1 MQEHGNPQ
9 LTFDEAALATLLE
22 LIGGDKADLIGL
34 IDSFL
39 AESPPLLAEMTNA
52 AASRETSTLRRTAH
66 TLKSSARDF
75 GAIALSDHCRRLE
88 EQCRSGEPERP
99 ELLVSAIAMEL
110 EKARAA
116 LLHSRNQYL
125 SGEG

>member
-1 MQEHGNPQ
+1 MQEHGKPQ
-9 LTFDEAALATLLE
+9 LDFDEAALDMLLE
-22 LIGGDKADLIGL
+22 LIGGDTADLIGL

-39 AESPPLLAEMTNA
+39 AETPSLMAEMTNA
-52 AASRETSTLRRTAH
+52 AGSGENATLRRTAH

-75 GAIALSDHCRRLE
+75 GAVALSDLCRRLE

-99 ELLVSAIAMEL
+99 ELQVAAIGVEL

-116 LLHSRNQYL
+116 LLQTRNLYL
-125 SGEG
+125 AGDG

>member
-9 LTFDEAALATLLE
+9 PIFDQTALATLLE
-22 LIGGDKADLIGL
+22 LIGGDTAGLVGL

-39 AESPPLLAEMTNA
+39 AETPSMMAEMNNA
-52 AASRETSTLRRTAH
+52 AASGESATLRRAAH
-66 TLKSSARDF
+66 TMKSSARDF
-75 GAIALSDHCRRLE
+75 GALALSDLCRRLE

>member
-9 LTFDEAALATLLE
+9 PSFDEGALATLLE

-52 AASRETSTLRRTAH
+52 AASRENSTLRRTAH

-75 GAIALSDHCRRLE
+75 GAIALSDLCRRLE

-99 ELLVSAIAMEL
+99 ELLVSAIAAEL

-116 LLHSRNQYL
+116 LLHSRSRYL
-125 SGEG
+125 AGEG

>member
-1 MQEHGNPQ
+1 MQEHANPQ
-9 LTFDEAALATLLE
+9 PIFDQAALATLLE
-22 LIGGDKADLIGL
+22 LIGGDRAGLIGL

-39 AESPPLLAEMTNA
+39 AETPSLMAEMTSA
-52 AASRETSTLRRTAH
+52 TASRDHSTLRRTAH
-66 TLKSSARDF
+66 TMKSSARDF
-75 GAIALSDHCRRLE
+75 GALALSDLCRRLE

-99 ELLVSAIAMEL
+99 ELLVSVIATEL

-125 SGEG
+125 TGEG